1 MVSPGTPITLK
12 TPFGVAPVMNNL
24 KLTRS
29 RKLAKLL
36 LSGKSKNRKGKKK
49 CGPFHQ

>member
-1 MVSPGTPITLK
+1 MVSPGTPITLR

-24 KLTRS
+24 KLKRS

-36 LSGKSKNRKGKKK
+36 HIIRYKQKRKEKE
-49 CGPFHQ
+49 